1 MPLTR
6 VTVCRLATH
15 DDGQECAVG
24 GHSYAVVVTFSGTRP
39 ILDAL
44 FTLACVSAAASVWF
58 TAQAFD
64 QPWRVGVLVASL
76 LAAIGAWVWRRRTA
90 DPRVA
95 VLVFAVAVVV
105 ATALTDGPTLLP
117 LVFVA
122 FLIALVDVGVAAAL
136 TYATSLLCLLVAIM
150 AVGYHQ
156 PWESV
161 AAQTLGLILVFA
173 FGLLYAAL
181 VRAAEQARREREAAL
196 TQRAAAITQLQAAN
210 AQLKQAARV
219 EHDLVL
225 AQERARSAR
234 ELHDGLG
241 HRLSVMTMSLDFADR
256 MRERAPTRAWEEVR
270 AARDVAGEAMREM
283 RLWVRALH
291 PPDVG
296 DLTDVV
302 AFDALA
308 ESFRGTGIDVRVEI
322 TGHQR
327 PLPQEVSLLC
337 HRSVQEGLTNV
348 LKHAQATEV
357 VVALEFRPDRL
368 RLELRDNGVGVVD
381 VVEGFGLRSLRERA
395 TDIGGTVHL
404 ASAGHG
410 SQRWT
415 TLSVDLPL
423 PATSPGSADDHSGR
437 GGTRSNTDGADAG
450 ASTDPPAADDVGTT
464 QPSGVRRRR
473 GRAARADR
481 AGRVGRADQVRT

>member
-1 MPLTR
+1 M
-6 VTVCRLATH
+6 CRLATH
-15 DDGQECAVG
+15 DDGQECAVS

-241 HRLSVMTMSLDFADR
+241 HRLTVMTMSLDFADR
-256 MRERAPTRAWEEVR
+256 MRERAPSRAWEEVR

-291 PPDVG
+291 PPDIG
-296 DLTDVV
+296 DLTDVA

-308 ESFRGTGIDVRVEI
+308 ESFRGTGIDVRVEM
-322 TGHQR
+322 TGSQR

-337 HRSVQEGLTNV
+337 HRCVQEGLTNV

-357 VVALEFRPDRL
+357 VVALEFCPDRL
-368 RLELRDNGVGVVD
+368 RLELRDNGVGVDD

-395 TDIGGTVHL
+395 TDIGGMVHL
-404 ASAGHG
+404 SSAVYGP
-410 SQRWT
+410 QRWT
-415 TLSVDLPL
+415 TLAVDLPL
-423 PATSPGSADDHSGR
+423 PASSGPGSADDQAGS
-437 GGTRSNTDGADAG
+437 GGTGSTTDWTDAG
-450 ASTDPPAADDVGTT
+450 APTDPPAADEVGTT
-464 QPSGVRRRR
+464 HPSDVRRRR
-473 GRAARADR
+473 GRA
-481 AGRVGRADQVRT
+481 RVGRARRADQVRA